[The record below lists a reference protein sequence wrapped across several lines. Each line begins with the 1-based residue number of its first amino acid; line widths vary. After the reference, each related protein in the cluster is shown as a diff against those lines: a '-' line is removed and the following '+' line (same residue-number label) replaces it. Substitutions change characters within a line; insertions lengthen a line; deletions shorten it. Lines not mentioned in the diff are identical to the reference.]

1 MGLHRE
7 QRQKKL
13 ELAQQI
19 IGYTFKDENILL
31 PAITHPSAVEGKPVK
46 CSYERLEF
54 LGDSVLG
61 GIVAKAAFDAFPR
74 LDEGGLT
81 RIKVALV
88 SGSSLSRVASDLG
101 VADAIIFGL
110 SERGTGRRG
119 LHSALE
125 NVYEAVVAALFL
137 DGGLS
142 AAVEFVERT
151 LICHMSID
159 MAKEPENPKSV
170 IQEKLQ
176 EQGITPTYQLI
187 ETLGP
192 PHDREFITQ
201 VLADDIPLAQGTGRT
216 KKESESSAAKCALEM
231 ARAEGGI
238 LALVRK
244 AKAAQGC

>member
-1 MGLHRE
+1 M
-7 QRQKKL
+7 
-13 ELAQQI
+13 
-19 IGYTFKDENILL
+19 
-31 PAITHPSAVEGKPVK
+31 
-46 CSYERLEF
+46 
-54 LGDSVLG
+54 
-61 GIVAKAAFDAFPR
+61 
-74 LDEGGLT
+74 
-81 RIKVALV
+81 V

-101 VADAIIFGL
+101 FADAIIFGL

>member
-7 QRQKKL
+7 QRQMKL

-101 VADAIIFGL
+101 FADAIIFGL

-142 AAVEFVERT
+142 VAVDFVKRT

-192 PHDREFITQ
+192 PHDREFITR

-216 KKESESSAAKCALEM
+216 KKESESNAAKCALEM

-238 LALVRK
+238 LKLIRK